1 MKEMKTRLLRSQGL
15 RGCMMEKAGL
25 TPNALELLN
34 RVSDD
39 DDDELIEALLRR
51 GATNDQINQRTYH
64 GY

>member
-39 DDDELIEALLRR
+39 DDDDDELRR
-51 GATNDQINQRTYH
+51 GATHDQINQRTYH